1 MFSGIQFTPSRTKVK
16 PMQHTAKLFLILG
29 ALSAFLAVLL
39 GAFGAHALKTRLSA
53 DMMAVFHTGNQY
65 HFYHA
70 LGLLLI
76 GLVAV
81 QLPDSTLLRTA
92 GWLMLAGTV
101 LFSGSLYVMAISGVR
116 WLGVVTPF
124 GGLTFLVAWLLLALA
139 VWKYT

>member
-1 MFSGIQFTPSRTKVK
+1 MP
-16 PMQHTAKLFLILG
+16 HTAKLFLILG

-39 GAFGAHALKTRLSA
+39 GAFGAHALRTRLAA

-76 GLVAV
+76 GLLAV
-81 QLPDSTLLRTA
+81 QLPDSALLRAA

-101 LFSGSLYVMAISGVR
+101 LFSGSLYVLAISGVR
-116 WLGVVTPF
+116 GLGAITPF
-124 GGLTFLVAWLLLALA
+124 GGLAFLAAWLLLAFA
-139 VWKYT
+139 VWKSA